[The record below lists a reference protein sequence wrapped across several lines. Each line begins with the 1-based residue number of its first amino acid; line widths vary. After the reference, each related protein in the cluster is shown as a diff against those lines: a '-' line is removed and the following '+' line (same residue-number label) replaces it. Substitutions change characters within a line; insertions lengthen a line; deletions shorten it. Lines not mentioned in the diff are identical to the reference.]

1 MNFNFDRVIDRRAWH
16 SIKWDK
22 YRDLDILPLW
32 IADMDYPTP
41 EFVREAILNRLEH
54 PILGCSSVP
63 DDLVETFVQWA
74 AGKFDWTIN
83 ADWLVWMHSVM
94 TGIDIAVRV
103 IGKNG
108 DRCVIPV
115 PTYPPFIAVP
125 ERQNR
130 VPVFSPLVKCAD
142 HWEMDFDDIRRNTTN
157 ATTFLF
163 CNPQNPTGRVYNPQ
177 ELIDLAT
184 ICLRNDTMILSDD
197 VHWGL
202 VLDEDL
208 TYTPIASLGPEIAE
222 KTISLFSHTKTYN
235 VAGASAAV
243 AVIPDPTIRR
253 AFKSEAARIHP
264 TISPLALA
272 GATAAYSDEST
283 YLVELN
289 SYLRQNRDLLQQT
302 IEDSHMLRTT
312 TVEGTHL
319 MWIDATRLPVSNPQT
334 HFESFGLG
342 LSDGVEFQGP
352 GFVRLNFAVPRT
364 LLDRC
369 IDRLL
374 AATNAFR

>member
-1 MNFNFDRVIDRRAWH
+1 MKFDFDKVIDRRAWH

-22 YRDLDILPLW
+22 YRDLDVLPLW

-41 EFVREAILNRLEH
+41 EFIRQAIHNRLEH

-74 AGKFDWTIN
+74 ARKFDWTIN

-103 IGKNG
+103 IGKS
-108 DRCVIPV
+108 DDQCVIPV

-125 ERQNR
+125 ERQHR
-130 VPVFSPLVKCAD
+130 VPVFSPLVQHANR
-142 HWEMDFDDIRRNTTN
+142 WEMDFDDIRRTTTN
-157 ATTFLF
+157 AATFLF

-184 ICLRNDTMILSDD
+184 ICLRNDTMMLSDD

-202 VLDEDL
+202 VLEEDL
-208 TYTPIASLGPEIAE
+208 TYTPIASLDPEIAD

-243 AVIPDPTIRR
+243 AVIPDPTIRE

-272 GATAAYSDEST
+272 GATAAYGDEST
-283 YLVELN
+283 WLKDLN
-289 SYLRQNRDLLQQT
+289 SYLRQNRDLLQQV
-302 IEDSHMLRTT
+302 IEDSNILRTT

-319 MWIDATRLPVSNPQT
+319 MWIDATRLPVPNPQK

-342 LSDGVEFQGP
+342 LSDGAEFHGP
-352 GFVRLNFAVPRT
+352 SFVRLNFAIPRT
-364 LLDRC
+364 LLERC
-369 IDRLL
+369 IDHLL
-374 AATNAFR
+374 AATNTFR

>member
-1 MNFNFDRVIDRRAWH
+1 MKFDFDKVIDRRAWH

-22 YRDLDILPLW
+22 YRDHDVLPLW

-41 EFVREAILNRLEH
+41 EFIRQAIHNRLAH

-63 DDLVETFVQWA
+63 DDLVETFIQWTA
-74 AGKFDWTIN
+74 RKFDWTIN

-103 IGKNG
+103 IGKSG
-108 DRCVIPV
+108 DQCVIPV
-115 PTYPPFIAVP
+115 PTYPPFITVP
-125 ERQNR
+125 ERQHR
-130 VPVFSPLVKCAD
+130 VPVFSPLVQRTD
-142 HWEMDFDDIRRNTTN
+142 RWEMDFDDINRTTKK
-157 ATTFLF
+157 AVTFLF
-163 CNPQNPTGRVYNPQ
+163 SNPQNPTGRVYNSQ
-177 ELIDLAT
+177 ELIEVAT
-184 ICLRNDTMILSDD
+184 ICLRNDTVMLSDD

-202 VLDEDL
+202 VLAEDL
-208 TYTPIASLGPEIAE
+208 TYKPLACLDPEIAE

-243 AVIPDPTIRR
+243 AVIPDPTMRQVFR
-253 AFKSEAARIHP
+253 SEAARIHP

-272 GATAAYSDEST
+272 GATAAYGDEST
-283 YLVELN
+283 WLTELN

-302 IEDSHMLRTT
+302 IADSHMLRTT

-319 MWIDATRLPVSNPQT
+319 MWIDATRLPVPNPQK

-342 LSDGVEFQGP
+342 LSDGAEFHGP
-352 GFVRLNFAVPRT
+352 GFVRLNFAIPRS
-364 LLDRC
+364 LLERC
-369 IDRLL
+369 IEQLL
-374 AATNAFR
+374 AAFNAFR